1 MSKPYSGRCFWCG
14 KAFRQGFPAHLAKN
28 RACMTLARAIS
39 AEREPE
45 LHRAAEL
52 LHAHAER
59 ICSDEFA
66 RQYHLNDL

>member
-1 MSKPYSGRCFWCG
+1 
-14 KAFRQGFPAHLAKN
+14 
-28 RACMTLARAIS
+28 MTLARAIS

-52 LHAHAER
+52 LHDHAER